1 MAAPGGERPPK
12 TMFKFGSSHMVRGLS
27 HTQVFDIGAQVAERA
42 HFLRE
47 QSFHVFVL
55 PGAGAQHAQ
64 FDPSAWTYR
73 PADAGTYA
81 DVGMTPLTAA
91 AYADAFT
98 LIDLRPIR
106 PLVFGRR
113 HKALDADLVRTIHG
127 FDALLVMSGSTPSSN
142 L

>member
-1 MAAPGGERPPK
+1 
-12 TMFKFGSSHMVRGLS
+12 MFKMGASHMVRGLS
-27 HTQVFDIGAQVAERA
+27 HTQVIDVGTMASERA
-42 HFLRE
+42 ELLGGK
-47 QSFHVFVL
+47 SFHVMVM
-55 PGAGAQHAQ
+55 PGAGSQVAR

-73 PADAGTYA
+73 PTTAETYA
-81 DVGMTPLTAA
+81 DQGMTPLLQA

-106 PLVFGRR
+106 PIVFGRR

-127 FDALLVMSGSTPSSN
+127 FDALLVLNGSTPSAN